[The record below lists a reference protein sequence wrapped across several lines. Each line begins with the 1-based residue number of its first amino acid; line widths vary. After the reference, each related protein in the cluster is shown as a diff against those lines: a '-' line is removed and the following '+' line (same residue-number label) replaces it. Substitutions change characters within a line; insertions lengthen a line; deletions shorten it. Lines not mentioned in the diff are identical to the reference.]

1 MSQTTTILNAV
12 VPVFGVMALGLVIRR
27 LNWLTEEADKSL
39 MRICVNLL
47 LPCLILDKSLGNP
60 ALSQVSNLLLAP
72 LVGYLIVALGM
83 WIAWLAQP
91 LHGLREPAERR
102 TFAVA
107 VGMHNYGYVPL
118 PLALL
123 LFDQKTA
130 GVLFLHI
137 IGVEMAMWTL
147 GVMVLSGGAA
157 RDWRKLLNAPL
168 FAIVFAII
176 INALGWDAHEPQV
189 VSTSI
194 HWLGGC
200 AIPLALILIGAI
212 MADHIGDFHS
222 ARGWRVMGVGVLLRI
237 GLLPLAFLLVA
248 KFDSDDNRASTGVG
262 IGSRHAHS
270 GFPCGAIQTLQG
282 RSRHGDARRAEH
294 GGHFTRDDSVVA
306 QIWNEV
312 CFVTRRLWRQS
323 LYDEKT
329 TNDTFAW
336 GCHQCDRTNQYLVGE
351 SWLCFRC
358 SRQMV
363 S

>member
-12 VPVFGVMALGLVIRR
+12 VPVFGVMGLGVLIRR

-39 MRICVNLL
+39 MRVCVNVL

-60 ALSQVSNLLLAP
+60 ALLQASNLLLAP

-102 TFAVA
+102 TFAVT

-123 LFDQKTA
+123 LFDQATA

-147 GVMVLSGGAA
+147 GVLMMSGGAA

-168 FAIVFAII
+168 FAIVIAII
-176 INALGWDAHEPQV
+176 VNALGWDAHEPQV
-189 VSTSI
+189 ISTGV

-222 ARGWRVMGVGVLLRI
+222 AHGWRVMATGVLLRI
-237 GLLPLAFLLVA
+237 GLLPLIFLLVA
-248 KFDSDDNRASTGVG
+248 KFIPMTTEHQRVLVLEAAMPTAVFPVVLAKLYKGDPATAMRAVLSTAVVSLVTIPLWIKFGMKCVG
-262 IGSRHAHS
+262 
-270 GFPCGAIQTLQG
+270 L
-282 RSRHGDARRAEH
+282 
-294 GGHFTRDDSVVA
+294 
-306 QIWNEV
+306 
-312 CFVTRRLWRQS
+312 
-323 LYDEKT
+323 
-329 TNDTFAW
+329 
-336 GCHQCDRTNQYLVGE
+336 
-351 SWLCFRC
+351 
-358 SRQMV
+358 
-363 S
+363 

>member
-12 VPVFGVMALGLVIRR
+12 VPVFGVMALGIVIRR

-39 MRICVNLL
+39 MRVCVNVL

-60 ALSQVSNLLLAP
+60 ALSQASNLLLAP
-72 LVGYLIVALGM
+72 LIGYLLVALGM
-83 WIAWLAQP
+83 GIAWLTQP

-102 TFAVA
+102 TFAVT

-147 GVMVLSGGAA
+147 GVMVMSGGAT

-168 FAIVFAII
+168 FAIIIAII
-176 INALGWDAHEPQV
+176 VNALGWDAHEPQV

-222 ARGWRVMGVGVLLRI
+222 AHGWRVMGVGVALRL

-248 KFDSDDNRASTGVG
+248 KFLPMTTEHQRVLVLEAAMPSAVFPVVLSKLYNGDPATAMRAVLSTAVISLVTIPLWIKVG
-262 IGSRHAHS
+262 MK
-270 GFPCGAIQTLQG
+270 
-282 RSRHGDARRAEH
+282 
-294 GGHFTRDDSVVA
+294 
-306 QIWNEV
+306 W
-312 CFVTRRLWRQS
+312 
-323 LYDEKT
+323 
-329 TNDTFAW
+329 
-336 GCHQCDRTNQYLVGE
+336 VG
-351 SWLCFRC
+351 L
-358 SRQMV
+358 
-363 S
+363 